1 MLWEYDCS
9 SGKIFIHYDLIAK
22 EYENS
27 SYTVNELIRDKYL
40 NEKYL
45 KSFFEENKS
54 YEEFEI
60 QFATDNSW
68 LIWYCVRVE
77 RIADVII
84 VSGKNMYNEFK
95 ERSIYNSVKGS
106 FENVISIDVRIGSCV
121 VVHSK
126 RTLSHPA
133 KTYDYNNTMKMFV
146 DKYTAEDDR
155 ESLKNELSLD
165 YVVKRLEEENVYNI
179 YVNVI
184 SASGKKSCKKVTFSY
199 TDKSKSFITFSTV
212 NMDEIVTRYERML
225 KDLKR
230 KSRNDMLTG
239 VYNRNFYEANIKNQS
254 FTGGVAIFDIDNFK
268 LCNDT
273 KGHGAGD
280 DLLVRVSQIIKSE
293 ITDNDKL
300 IRYGG
305 ECYGSAQKI
314 LIADDWELNRKMLCD
329 MIGNDFEILEARD
342 GRECMELIGE
352 YKTEILLILLDDI
365 MPGTDGFEILAEMNR
380 LHYIDDIPVIMITSN
395 GTDDNIRRAFS
406 LGVSDYISR
415 PFDPKVVTQRIQNTL
430 RLHLK
435 QQRLTSIITKQ
446 LGESQNSERIMTEVL
461 SGILG
466 RKNGESAAHIRH
478 IRKVTA
484 MLLERLILKTDKYG
498 LSWHD
503 CEIIAYAS
511 VLHDIGKIEIDSK
524 ILNKPGR
531 LTPKEREE
539 VKKHAVLGEEI
550 LLNGA
555 GNTLN
560 EEPMLATAVQI
571 CRWHHERYD
580 GGGYPD
586 GLSGDNIP
594 IDAQVVSIAD
604 VYDALVCRRVYK
616 EAYSGEKALDM
627 ILSGECGSFNPILLE
642 CLCNISSKLIK
653 DIYANKCD

>member
-9 SGKIFIHYDLIAK
+9 SGKFFIHYDLIAK
-22 EYENS
+22 EYENG
-27 SYTVNELIRDKYL
+27 SYTVNELIRLFKNEFHISVNELIRDKYL

-60 QFATDNSW
+60 QFATDNSG

-165 YVVKRLEEENVYNI
+165 YVVKRLEEENEYNI

-225 KDLKR
+225 NDLKR

-254 FTGGVAIFDIDNFK
+254 FTGGIAIFDIDNFK
-268 LCNDT
+268 LYNDT

-352 YKTEILLILLDDI
+352 YGTEISLILLDDI

-380 LHYIDDIPVIMITSN
+380 LHYIDEFP
-395 GTDDNIRRAFS
+395 
-406 LGVSDYISR
+406 
-415 PFDPKVVTQRIQNTL
+415 
-430 RLHLK
+430 
-435 QQRLTSIITKQ
+435 
-446 LGESQNSERIMTEVL
+446 
-461 SGILG
+461 
-466 RKNGESAAHIRH
+466 
-478 IRKVTA
+478 
-484 MLLERLILKTDKYG
+484 
-498 LSWHD
+498 
-503 CEIIAYAS
+503 
-511 VLHDIGKIEIDSK
+511 
-524 ILNKPGR
+524 
-531 LTPKEREE
+531 
-539 VKKHAVLGEEI
+539 
-550 LLNGA
+550 
-555 GNTLN
+555 
-560 EEPMLATAVQI
+560 
-571 CRWHHERYD
+571 
-580 GGGYPD
+580 
-586 GLSGDNIP
+586 
-594 IDAQVVSIAD
+594 
-604 VYDALVCRRVYK
+604 
-616 EAYSGEKALDM
+616 
-627 ILSGECGSFNPILLE
+627 
-642 CLCNISSKLIK
+642 
-653 DIYANKCD
+653 

>member
-1 MLWEYDCS
+1 M
-9 SGKIFIHYDLIAK
+9 
-22 EYENS
+22 
-27 SYTVNELIRDKYL
+27 
-40 NEKYL
+40 
-45 KSFFEENKS
+45 
-54 YEEFEI
+54 
-60 QFATDNSW
+60 
-68 LIWYCVRVE
+68 
-77 RIADVII
+77 
-84 VSGKNMYNEFK
+84 
-95 ERSIYNSVKGS
+95 
-106 FENVISIDVRIGSCV
+106 
-121 VVHSK
+121 
-126 RTLSHPA
+126 
-133 KTYDYNNTMKMFV
+133 
-146 DKYTAEDDR
+146 
-155 ESLKNELSLD
+155 SLD

-239 VYNRNFYEANIKNQS
+239 VYNRNFYESNIKNQS

-273 KGHGAGD
+273 NGHGAGD

-329 MIGNDFEILEARD
+329 MISNDFEIIEARD

-352 YKTEILLILLDDI
+352 YGTEISLILLDDI

-415 PFDPKVVTQRIQNTL
+415 PFDPKVVTQSIQNTL

-435 QQRLTSIITKQ
+435 LQRLTSIITKQ

-503 CEIIAYAS
+503 CEIIADAS

-539 VKKHAVLGEEI
+539 VKKHAVIGEEI

-560 EEPMLATAVQI
+560 EEPMLATAVHI

-594 IDAQVVSIAD
+594 IAAQVVSIAD

-642 CLCNISSKLIK
+642 CLCDISSKLIK

>member
-9 SGKIFIHYDLIAK
+9 SGKNFIHYDLIAK
-22 EYENS
+22 EYENG
-27 SYTVNELIRDKYL
+27 SYTVNELIRLFKNEFHISVNELIRDKYL

-60 QFATDNSW
+60 QFATDNSG

-126 RTLSHPA
+126 RTLPHPA

-165 YVVKRLEEENVYNI
+165 YVVKCLEEENEYNI

-280 DLLVRVSQIIKSE
+280 ELLVRVSQIIKSE

-305 ECYGSAQKI
+305 DEFLLLIPGASSSALEKTLNRIQKSVRNSNLNETDGFTVSLSVGGVIAKNETAQEAAYRADRLMYRAKSKKNAVVTEQNQFAYNGGEYYGSAQK
-314 LIADDWELNRKMLCD
+314 NTYS
-329 MIGNDFEILEARD
+329 
-342 GRECMELIGE
+342 ECRSYLQ
-352 YKTEILLILLDDI
+352 L
-365 MPGTDGFEILAEMNR
+365 F
-380 LHYIDDIPVIMITSN
+380 SN
-395 GTDDNIRRAFS
+395 N
-406 LGVSDYISR
+406 
-415 PFDPKVVTQRIQNTL
+415 
-430 RLHLK
+430 
-435 QQRLTSIITKQ
+435 
-446 LGESQNSERIMTEVL
+446 ERI
-461 SGILG
+461 
-466 RKNGESAAHIRH
+466 HIIFR
-478 IRKVTA
+478 
-484 MLLERLILKTDKYG
+484 
-498 LSWHD
+498 
-503 CEIIAYAS
+503 C
-511 VLHDIGKIEIDSK
+511 
-524 ILNKPGR
+524 
-531 LTPKEREE
+531 
-539 VKKHAVLGEEI
+539 
-550 LLNGA
+550 
-555 GNTLN
+555 
-560 EEPMLATAVQI
+560 
-571 CRWHHERYD
+571 
-580 GGGYPD
+580 
-586 GLSGDNIP
+586 
-594 IDAQVVSIAD
+594 
-604 VYDALVCRRVYK
+604 
-616 EAYSGEKALDM
+616 
-627 ILSGECGSFNPILLE
+627 
-642 CLCNISSKLIK
+642 
-653 DIYANKCD
+653 

>member
-1 MLWEYDCS
+1 MLKSLLRYWEYDCS

-27 SYTVNELIRDKYL
+27 SYTVNELIRLFKNEFHISVNELIRDKYL

-60 QFATDNSW
+60 QFATDNSR

-106 FENVISIDVRIGSCV
+106 FENVTSIDVRIGSCV

-146 DKYTAEDDR
+146 DKYTAEDDK

-184 SASGKKSCKKVTFSY
+184 SASDKKSCKKVTFSY

-239 VYNRNFYEANIKNQS
+239 VYNRNFYESNIKNQS

-273 KGHGAGD
+273 NGHGAGD

-293 ITDNDKL
+293 ITDNGKL
-300 IRYGG
+300 IRYGGDEFLLLIPGASSSVLEKTLNRIQKSVRNSNLNETDGFTVSLSVGGVIAKNETAQEAAYRADRLMYRAKSKKNDVVTEQNQFAYNGG

-314 LIADDWELNRKMLCD
+314 LIADD
-329 MIGNDFEILEARD
+329 
-342 GRECMELIGE
+342 
-352 YKTEILLILLDDI
+352 
-365 MPGTDGFEILAEMNR
+365 
-380 LHYIDDIPVIMITSN
+380 
-395 GTDDNIRRAFS
+395 
-406 LGVSDYISR
+406 
-415 PFDPKVVTQRIQNTL
+415 
-430 RLHLK
+430 
-435 QQRLTSIITKQ
+435 
-446 LGESQNSERIMTEVL
+446 
-461 SGILG
+461 
-466 RKNGESAAHIRH
+466 
-478 IRKVTA
+478 
-484 MLLERLILKTDKYG
+484 
-498 LSWHD
+498 
-503 CEIIAYAS
+503 
-511 VLHDIGKIEIDSK
+511 
-524 ILNKPGR
+524 
-531 LTPKEREE
+531 
-539 VKKHAVLGEEI
+539 
-550 LLNGA
+550 
-555 GNTLN
+555 
-560 EEPMLATAVQI
+560 
-571 CRWHHERYD
+571 
-580 GGGYPD
+580 
-586 GLSGDNIP
+586 
-594 IDAQVVSIAD
+594 
-604 VYDALVCRRVYK
+604 
-616 EAYSGEKALDM
+616 
-627 ILSGECGSFNPILLE
+627 
-642 CLCNISSKLIK
+642 
-653 DIYANKCD
+653 